1 MSRRVRPRRRAA
13 ARWGRFALLTVVTA
27 VVLVPVAV
35 PVLVAQQQTA
45 RFGGVLAGLRAV
57 IDGPAPAWFG
67 NSLLVCA
74 VTVAVA
80 VLIGAPAGYV
90 LSRARGRAV
99 DAFALLVFA
108 LQALPTVVLVIPLFL
123 LLVPLGLVDSLPGL
137 ALVYVGLTAAVAT
150 WTMASAV
157 DAVPVAL
164 EEAAWLDGTSL
175 LGGFVRVV
183 LPNAVSG
190 VLGTA
195 VLTFLFAWN
204 EYLLAVT
211 FLSSESNFTVALGVV
226 SGRVGLIGVAA
237 MIPPLVVFAVLHRVF
252 RFSGMTGSVTG

>member
-1 MSRRVRPRRRAA
+1 MTRAA
-13 ARWGRFALLTVVTA
+13 APWARFALLVLITA

-35 PVLVAQQQTA
+35 PILIAQQQSA
-45 RFGGVLAGLRAV
+45 RFGGVLAGLRSV
-57 IDGPAPAWFG
+57 FLDGPTLAWFG

-74 VTVAVA
+74 VTVAVS

-123 LLVPLGLVDSLPGL
+123 LFVPLHLVDSLPGL
-137 ALVYVGLTAAVAT
+137 AILYVGLNAAVAT
-150 WTMASAV
+150 WTTASAI

-164 EEAAWLDGTSL
+164 EEAAWLDGASL

-211 FLSSESNFTVALGVV
+211 FLSSDANFTVALGVV
-226 SGRVGLIGVAA
+226 SGRVALIGIAA
-237 MIPPLVVFAVLHRVF
+237 MLPPLLVFAALHRVF
-252 RFSGMTGSVTG
+252 RFGGMAGSVKG